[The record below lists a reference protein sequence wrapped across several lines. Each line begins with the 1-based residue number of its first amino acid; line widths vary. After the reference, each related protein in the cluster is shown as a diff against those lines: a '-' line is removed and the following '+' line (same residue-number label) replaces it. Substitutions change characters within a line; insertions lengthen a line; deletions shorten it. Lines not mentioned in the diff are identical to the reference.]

1 MAARFSNVAHVILGF
16 LAVKG
21 AEPLSGYDL
30 KQHIDNSVRFFFAA
44 SYGQIY
50 PELKRLSQAGLVEG
64 VESPTGGRART
75 AYAITDAGH
84 EELRGWLLDAQNKI
98 EMRDEGMLR
107 IFFSDDLTQEERI
120 VKIKQLRDE
129 RAAGLAILEAIR
141 LPEDQLPENHPQMPG
156 LVLDYGI
163 GLHEYVIGW
172 CDRSLAKLENPALKT
187 P

>member
-1 MAARFSNVAHVILGF
+1 MAARFSNVAYVILGF

-50 PELKRLSQAGLVEG
+50 PELKKLSEAGLVEG
-64 VESPTGGRART
+64 VDSPTGGRART

-84 EELRGWLLDAQNKI
+84 EELRGWLLEAQNKI
-98 EMRDEGMLR
+98 EMRDQGILR
-107 IFFSDDLTQEERI
+107 IFFSDDLPHEQRI
-120 VKIKQLRDE
+120 AKIKELRAE
-129 RAAGLAILEAIR
+129 RLAGLEVLETIK
-141 LPEDQLPENHPQMPG
+141 LPEDQLPADHPVMPG

-172 CDRSLAKLENPALKT
+172 CDQAIAKLET